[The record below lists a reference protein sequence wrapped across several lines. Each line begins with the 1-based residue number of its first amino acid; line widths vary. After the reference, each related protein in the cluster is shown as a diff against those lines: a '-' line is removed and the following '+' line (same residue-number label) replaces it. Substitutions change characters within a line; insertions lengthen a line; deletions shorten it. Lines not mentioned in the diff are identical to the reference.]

1 MSSTY
6 AGNPASYPAN
16 ITRPSDGDVR
26 DAASVAVGLDALADR
41 TANLDADRTNHETRL
56 DLERPEYA
64 TTAGVVASIAYLGA
78 DVNVTLLTTAKTT
91 AVGDRIEF
99 AYSGQARLHKHTGT
113 AGPMT
118 FTVTLQ
124 ANENGGGWVAIPN
137 AAMLLSYYVPSA
149 GGIPNELTVPTS
161 ITTLFDVAT
170 AGTLAIRAVFSFSGG
185 TNASDFVDF
194 QSAHAALKIWRA

>member
-41 TANLDADRTNHETRL
+41 TANLDADRTDHETRL
-56 DLERPEYA
+56 DLARPEYA

-99 AYSGQARLHKHTGT
+99 SLSGAARLHKHSGT
-113 AGPMT
+113 AGPMSLV
-118 FTVTLQ
+118 VTLQ

-137 AAMLLSYYVPSA
+137 AAMLLNAYLPSA
-149 GGIPNELTVPTS
+149 GGIPNELIVPAS
-161 ITTLFDVAT
+161 ITTFFDVAT
-170 AGTLAIRAVFSFSGG
+170 AGTLAIRAVFSFTLG
-185 TNASDFVDF
+185 TDASDFVDF
-194 QSAHAALKIWRA
+194 QNSHAALKIWRA